1 MLLYL
6 REDILRGRIRYRY
19 SGERD
24 IGLFSYFEFE
34 LFIEMFLQKQLVDSL
49 LYDWEVKEKDLVGVI
64 NMEEVVELL
73 EVMK

>member
-6 REDILRGRIRYRY
+6 REDILRGRIRQRY